1 MRAQKLLSAL
11 SAAFV
16 LAACLIV
23 VGCHGKSV
31 EGSSYG
37 DPTGAMTLTFKD
49 GKATLSM
56 IGQQA
61 GPAVPY
67 EMSGD
72 KVTIHAGANGGAG
85 GDLVLIMNDDGSLQ
99 GPMGKLVKKT
109 N

>member
-1 MRAQKLLSAL
+1 MRVQKSFSAL
-11 SAAFV
+11 TAAFV

-23 VGCHGKSV
+23 FGCHGKSV
-31 EGSSYG
+31 EGSTYG
-37 DPTGAMTLTFKD
+37 DPSGAMTLTFKD

-61 GPAVPY
+61 GPPVPY

-72 KVTIHAGANGGAG
+72 KVTIHAGAAGAG

>member
-1 MRAQKLLSAL
+1 MRGQKLFSAIT
-11 SAAFV
+11 AAFV
-16 LAACLIV
+16 LAACLFV

-31 EGSSYG
+31 EGSTYG
-37 DPTGAMTLTFKD
+37 DPSGAMTLTFKD

-61 GPAVPY
+61 SPPVPY
-67 EMSGD
+67 EESGD
-72 KVTIHAGANGGAG
+72 KVTIHASAAGGG
-85 GDLVLIMNDDGSLQ
+85 GDLVLIVNDDGSLQ

>member
-1 MRAQKLLSAL
+1 MRAQKLLCAL
-11 SAAFV
+11 TAAFV

-31 EGSSYG
+31 EGSTYT
-37 DPTGAMTLTFKD
+37 DPNGVMTLTFKD
-49 GKATLSM
+49 GKANLTM

-61 GPAVPY
+61 GPPVPY

-72 KVTIHAGANGGAG
+72 KVTIHAGAAGGG
-85 GDLVLIMNDDGSLQ
+85 GDLVLIVNDDGSLQ
-99 GPMGKLVKKT
+99 GPMGKLTKKT

>member
-1 MRAQKLLSAL
+1 MRVQKSLSAL
-11 SAAFV
+11 TAAFV

-31 EGSSYG
+31 EGSTYG
-37 DPTGAMTLTFKD
+37 DPSGAMTLTFKD

-61 GPAVPY
+61 GPPVPY

-72 KVTIHAGANGGAG
+72 KVTIHAGAAGGG
-85 GDLVLIMNDDGSLQ
+85 GDLVLIVNDDGSLQ